1 MKRIALGSTG
11 LEVSRLSFGA
21 SSLGGVFRP
30 VDEGK
35 ALEAVWTALE
45 LGINYID
52 VAPAYGATKAE
63 TVLGRAL
70 AGIPRSD
77 YILST
82 KVGKTTAPG
91 GYGSDHFD
99 YGADAIRRSLEE
111 SCARL
116 GVDRVDI
123 LYLHDIEYGGRRHT
137 EWALDEGLDTLLRLK
152 EEGRVSAIGIGMYP
166 HDLWER
172 VLRNHPI
179 DIGLSHNI
187 YCLHDTRLATL
198 LPIARERGIGL
209 VNASPFASGLLTE
222 RGAPAWH
229 PADAAQ
235 RDVFAAAAAHCRA
248 KGIDIARLA
257 LQFSCS
263 HPGIA
268 TTMFS
273 SADPEAVRRNVAW
286 SAESAEADLI
296 REVQEILGP
305 VTNQNWA
312 Y

>member
-1 MKRIALGSTG
+1 MNRAPLGHTG

-35 ALEAVWTALE
+35 ALEAVWAALE

-63 TVLGRAL
+63 TVLGKAL

-99 YGADAIRRSLEE
+99 YGADAIRRSLDE

-137 EWALDEGLDTLLRLK
+137 DWALEEGLGTLLRLK
-152 EEGRVSAIGIGMYP
+152 EEGRITAIGIGMYP

-179 DIGLSHNI
+179 DIGLSHNL

-198 LPIARERGIGL
+198 LPIAAEKGIGI

-222 RGAPAWH
+222 RGAPDWH

-235 RDVFAAAAAHCRA
+235 RRVFAAAAAYCRSQ
-248 KGIDIARLA
+248 GGDIARLA
-257 LQFSCS
+257 LQFSGS
-263 HPGIA
+263 HPGIV

-273 SADPEAVRRNVAW
+273 SADPAAVRRNVTW
-286 SAESAEADLI
+286 SAEPMDPELVETVRGMLA
-296 REVQEILGP
+296 P
-305 VTNQNWA
+305 VTDTNWA